1 MSIPRWLVITIAILF
16 FPVTVIVLIV
26 RSKWTPRTK
35 GILTTAWIGFL
46 LILSA
51 AGNGASSS
59 NTANFTSNAT
69 IAQHSPA
76 PDVALSTSPSQEP
89 SASQKPTPTP
99 TPSPSPSPSPQATV
113 AQAFVT
119 FLNTPSAHRGA
130 NATALVKTTPNTYCT
145 IEVDYKSGP
154 STAQGL
160 APKTS
165 SANGAVSWTW
175 VVGTRTTTGD
185 WPVIVTCGD
194 ASGQTYVHVT

>member
-1 MSIPRWLVITIAILF
+1 MPRWLVLGLAILF

-26 RSKWTPRTK
+26 RSKWTSRTK

-59 NTANFTSNAT
+59 NAPNFTGNAT
-69 IAQHSPA
+69 IAQHTPA
-76 PDVALSTSPSQEP
+76 PDVALSPSPSQEP
-89 SASQKPTPTP
+89 SASQEPTPTP
-99 TPSPSPSPSPQATV
+99 TPSPSPQATV

-130 NATALVKTTPNTYCT
+130 NATALVTTTPNTYCT

-160 APKTS
+160 MPKTS
-165 SANGAVSWTW
+165 SATGAVSWTW
-175 VVGTRTTTGD
+175 LVGTRTTVGA
-185 WPVIVTCGD
+185 WPVVVTCGD

>member
-1 MSIPRWLVITIAILF
+1 MPSWLVLGLAILF
-16 FPVTVIVLIV
+16 IPITVIVLIV

-59 NTANFTSNAT
+59 NTTNYTSNAAIT
-69 IAQHSPA
+69 QHSPA
-76 PDVALSTSPSQEP
+76 PDVALSSSPSQET
-89 SASQKPTPTP
+89 SASQKPT
-99 TPSPSPSPSPQATV
+99 PSPSPSPQATV

-130 NATALVKTTPNTYCT
+130 NATALVKTTPNTSCT

-160 APKTS
+160 GPKTS
-165 SANGAVSWTW
+165 SATGAVSWTW

-185 WPVIVTCGD
+185 WPVVVTCG
-194 ASGQTYVHVT
+194 AALGQTYVHVT